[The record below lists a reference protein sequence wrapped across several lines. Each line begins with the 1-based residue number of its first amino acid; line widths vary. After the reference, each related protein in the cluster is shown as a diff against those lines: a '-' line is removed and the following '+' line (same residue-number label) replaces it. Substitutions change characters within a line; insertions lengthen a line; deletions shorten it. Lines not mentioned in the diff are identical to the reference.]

1 MQAARITQYGDA
13 SVVNIEEIDKPV
25 AGAGQVLVKVHAAS
39 INPFDAKLRAGFMKD
54 SVPLNFPATLG
65 GDIAGEVV
73 EVGPGVTAF
82 AAGDKVYGQAAVVA
96 GNSGAFAEFAAT
108 AASQLAKMP
117 TSADY
122 KQAASLPLV
131 GVSAVQALTDHI
143 NLQPGQ
149 RLFIHGGAGGIGSI
163 AVQIAKNIGAYVA
176 VTATGEGVYFAKQLG
191 ADEVIDYKNQDFA
204 AVLKNYDAAFDTVGA
219 DFDKTLQVLKP
230 GGIAVSM
237 IAKADEAKAKELG
250 VEAITQDTKVT
261 TEKLEQLAK
270 LVDGGVIVPQ
280 VAKTFKLSEV
290 RQAFEA
296 YEKGGVLGKVVVEVG

>member
-25 AGAGQVLVKVHAAS
+25 AGAGQVLVKVRAAS

-54 SVPLNFPATLG
+54 AIPLNFPTTLG

-73 EVGPGVTAF
+73 EVGRGVTVF
-82 AAGDKVYGQAAVVA
+82 AVGDKVYGQAAVVA